1 MNTMNDLLQTIIT
14 TIKKILDQFTQ
25 PAAPTAKTN
34 TPPTSTPKPTV
45 APQVKVAAPTP
56 IKVEETVKPIVAP
69 ETSATTEAV
78 IVPAVEVIPPATV
91 TPAPAKTATTKT
103 ATDNLPEDSI
113 QRRHAIAELQNRI
126 ETLYGE
132 APSDSI
138 LSRHHTNHINSVI
151 VESLTNKEF
160 LDLLTGQYESLKTNP
175 TATAS
180 PALETS
186 TPAATETV
194 SATEIRD
201 IPTDSILKRH
211 YDTMI
216 NNELNSLL
224 ENGK

>member
-1 MNTMNDLLQTIIT
+1 MNDLLQTIIT
-14 TIKKILDQFTQ
+14 TIKKILGQFTQ

-78 IVPAVEVIPPATV
+78 I
-91 TPAPAKTATTKT
+91 AKTATTKT

-160 LDLLTGQYESLKTNP
+160 LDLLTGQYESLKNNP